1 MYTYICIYIG
11 STPPPTPHSFLCAL
25 QDPSGPVF
33 TNWSV
38 VNLTHTVP
46 QPVEF
51 LSFESLTGAVLGPG
65 VQMRLAAQGLAEA
78 GFEAGYEASLV
89 VNVSQADG
97 VNHSAVPVEVAV
109 EVYIYIYR

>member
-11 STPPPTPHSFLCAL
+11 FTRPPTAHSIRCAP

-38 VNLTHTVP
+38 VNLSHSVP
-46 QPVEF
+46 RPVEF
-51 LSFESLTGAVLGPG
+51 LSFASLTGAVSGPG

-89 VNVSQADG
+89 VNVSQAGG
-97 VNHSAVPVEVAV
+97 VNHSDVPVEVAV
-109 EVYIYIYR
+109 EVYIYR